1 MTGIVKVL
9 LFRKIDEAV
18 AIAQLRGIVQR
29 TMNGPERLY
38 DFAIVW
44 TIPLAFIRLRFAN
57 HLLIDLAMIERL
69 YREEIRRLRMVS
81 RDQGN
86 SLELCL
92 RSRYGTWR
100 FFRVKTGRISEI
112 DRTGTILSMHP
123 LPA

>member
-1 MTGIVKVL
+1 MKGRPLRSTL
-9 LFRKIDEAV
+9 DEAL

-38 DFAIVW
+38 DFAIVG
-44 TIPLAFIRLRFAN
+44 TIPLAFVRLRFAN
-57 HLLIDLAMIERL
+57 RLLIDLAMIARL

-86 SLELCL
+86 SLELWL

-100 FFRVKTGRISEI
+100 FFRVDTGSISEI

>member
-1 MTGIVKVL
+1 MKGRPLRSTL
-9 LFRKIDEAV
+9 DEAL

-38 DFAIVW
+38 EFAIVG
-44 TIPLAFIRLRFAN
+44 TIPLAFVRLRFAN
-57 HLLIDLAMIERL
+57 RLLIDLAMIARL

-86 SLELCL
+86 SLELWL

-100 FFRVKTGRISEI
+100 FFRVDTGSISEI

>member
-1 MTGIVKVL
+1 MKGRPLRSTL
-9 LFRKIDEAV
+9 DEAL

-38 DFAIVW
+38 DFAIVG
-44 TIPLAFIRLRFAN
+44 TIPLAFVRLRFAN
-57 HLLIDLAMIERL
+57 RLLIDLAMIARL

-86 SLELCL
+86 SLELWL
-92 RSRYGTWR
+92 RSRYGTWL
-100 FFRVKTGRISEI
+100 FFRVDTGSISEI